1 MTDMPDVSE
10 ASARPATFH
19 EPATPDQDR
28 PRVVCIV
35 PVGTLEGAKSRLGG
49 ALDAEERH
57 DLAARMVERTVA
69 AAVRTPGIVEVIV
82 VTPDD
87 EVRAIALDAG
97 GRPLRQRSRG
107 LNGGL
112 REAREDA
119 IAGGADAVLVLPVD
133 LPLVTPDAIA
143 DVVAPHTRFG
153 PPIVVI
159 VPDRH
164 GRGTNGLLV
173 APPDAIEFAFG
184 GDSREAHAASAAAA
198 GARLV
203 ELGGPLAI
211 DLDTPDDLLLV
222 QELAPE
228 TADAH

>member
-1 MTDMPDVSE
+1 MTGVPDI
-10 ASARPATFH
+10 AS
-19 EPATPDQDR
+19 
-28 PRVVCIV
+28 PRVVCLV
-35 PVGTLEGAKSRLGG
+35 PVGALEGAKSRLGG
-49 ALDAEERH
+49 VLDAEERH

-69 AAVRTPGIVEVIV
+69 AAVRTPGIAETIV

-87 EVRAIALDAG
+87 EVRAIALAG
-97 GRPLRQRSRG
+97 GARPLRQRSQG

-112 REAREDA
+112 REARAEA
-119 IAGGADAVLVLPVD
+119 VAAGADAVLVLPVD

-143 DVVAPHTRFG
+143 DVVAPLVRFG
-153 PPIVVI
+153 SPIVVV

-164 GRGTNGLLV
+164 GRGTNSLLV
-173 APPDAIEFAFG
+173 APPDTIEFAFG
-184 GDSREAHAASAAAA
+184 GDSREAHAACAGAA
-198 GARLV
+198 GVRLV
-203 ELGGPLAI
+203 ELGGPLAL